1 MRSINIK
8 QESVK
13 QIIESLNVLLLAYKE
28 TLDFFSY
35 QIKNISNRFVEVE
48 DEITVKLSKLFALDK
63 MVGEN
68 VLKMENLKLSAP
80 EQNFDEDIQK
90 CIELK
95 NNLAANIDQI
105 SRMKRYVSEAN
116 NEFVNTVGLLN
127 TGVTRI
133 GMLFE
138 TVYGKFKKLE
148 DRVVD
153 DIHIDIEGNYRLMTK
168 LDEFSLRLKQIQAS
182 VENLSTET
190 ILADKKLKFY
200 LEKYMEELVFC
211 IDDANGLIEDIKKQN
226 AQDAEMLDFLS
237 KCIW

>member
-127 TGVTRI
+127 TGVARI

-237 KCIW
+237 KCI

>member
-237 KCIW
+237 KCI